1 MVVEIVCRKTQPLR
15 EDAFIIGTN
24 RPAGVG
30 RPAPGFLQA
39 KARPARANAAAIAM
53 FDLFKKIPRGQLR
66 ISPHQILDML
76 GHSRQQDDSVR

>member
-1 MVVEIVCRKTQPLR
+1 MVVDIVGRKTQPLR

-39 KARPARANAAAIAM
+39 KARPARAYESAVTM
-53 FDLFKKIPRGQLR
+53 HDLFEEIPRGQLR
-66 ISPHQILDML
+66 ISSHQILDML